1 MTSGGTI
8 LGRPQLTPMLNH

>member
-8 LGRPQLTPMLNH
+8 LADHSWHLF

>member
-8 LGRPQLTPMLNH
+8 LGRP